1 MDEKNI
7 KLLKIGNLVSWAI
20 MFTINLLAT
29 FGIVGFSNTGAIADL
44 YPNLLV
50 PSGFVFPIIWNII
63 FFSQLAFA
71 LYSSRDLF
79 MESAKDLDMP
89 YLEQVNIFFIIANG
103 MNIAWIIVWGYL
115 LPVIS
120 IFFMIG
126 LLICLMIIYLRLG
139 IGTDANERSLK
150 DKIFVDFT
158 FSWYFAWI
166 SIATIANVTAILVHL
181 RFTDGG
187 AYLGAL
193 LPNAVAGVPFLGIN
207 DVAWFCVMT
216 LVGAVLAI
224 MVLRERKDLV
234 FGGLVAFALAGIF
247 LKRILD
253 IIPLALYAGMCAD
266 FVIIAMIIVGVHLI
280 QQKKQK

>member
-1 MDEKNI
+1 MDDKNK

-29 FGIVGFSNTGAIADL
+29 VGIIGVANTGAIADL

-50 PSGFVFPIIWNII
+50 PSGFVFPVIWNII

-79 MESAKDLDMP
+79 MKSAKDVDMP
-89 YLEQVNIFFIIANG
+89 YLEEVNIFFIIANG
-103 MNIAWIIVWGYL
+103 MNTAWIIVWGYL
-115 LPVIS
+115 LPVVS

-126 LLICLMIIYLRLG
+126 LLLCLMIIYLRLG
-139 IGTDANERSLK
+139 IGSGMNERTLK
-150 DKIFVDFT
+150 DKVFVDFT

-166 SIATIANVTAILVHL
+166 SIATIANVTAILVFL
-181 RFTDGG
+181 GFTDGG
-187 AYLGAL
+187 AYMGAL
-193 LPNAVAGVPFLGIN
+193 LPGAVAKTPFFGIN

-224 MVLRERKDLV
+224 IVLRERKDLI

-266 FVIIAMIIVGVHLI
+266 FVIVAMIIVGIYLVR
-280 QQKKQK
+280 QKKTN

>member
-1 MDEKNI
+1 MDEKNK
-7 KLLKIGNLVSWAI
+7 KLLKIGNLISWAI
-20 MFTINLLAT
+20 MFVFNMLAT
-29 FGIVGFSNTGAIADL
+29 IGIIGVSNTGAIADL

-63 FFSQLAFA
+63 FFSQLLFA

-79 MESAKDLDMP
+79 MESAKNVDMP
-89 YLEQVNIFFIIANG
+89 YLEQVNIFFIIANA
-103 MNIAWIIVWGYL
+103 MNTAWIIVWGYL
-115 LPVIS
+115 LPIVS

-139 IGTDANERSLK
+139 IGTDSNERTIK
-150 DKIFVDFT
+150 DKICVDFT

-166 SIATIANVTAILVHL
+166 SIATIANVTAILVYL
-181 RFTDGG
+181 GYTDGG
-187 AYLGAL
+187 AFLGTL
-193 LPNAVAGVPFLGIN
+193 LPGAVAGTPFLLIN

-224 MVLRERKDLV
+224 IVMRERKDLV
-234 FGGLVAFALAGIF
+234 FGGLVAFALSGIF

-253 IIPLALYAGMCAD
+253 FWPLGLYAGMCAD
-266 FVIIAMIIVGVHLI
+266 FVIAAMIIVGIYLLR
-280 QQKKQK
+280 QKKVN